1 MKTTDEQIKVLEAKA
16 AELQKEIEV
25 LKTMQQTEQGMTWER
40 AWGIVNPIWYAKHG
54 GTITRNGI
62 PYIGSSHMSVPTE
75 ADAKSLIAH
84 AKLSVI
90 AAACNQ
96 GKERGRMRHGI
107 ILSKAGLIDD
117 NYMDHVGVIEF
128 YDITDR
134 DQSLITNRQLWL
146 DFYKK

>member
-16 AELQKEIEV
+16 AEMQREIEV
-25 LKTMQQTEQGMTWER
+25 LKTMQQSEQGMTWER
-40 AWGIVNPIWYAKHG
+40 AFEIVKPLYYVDGYG
-54 GTITRNGI
+54 GKVGQDA
-62 PYIGSSHMSVPTE
+62 IGMCHSHLNVPTE

-96 GKERGRMRHGI
+96 GKGKGKVRYSVFCFKDQISDMEYEY
-107 ILSKAGLIDD
+107 ST
-117 NYMDHVGVIEF
+117 GVIEF
-128 YDITDR
+128 YDKADA